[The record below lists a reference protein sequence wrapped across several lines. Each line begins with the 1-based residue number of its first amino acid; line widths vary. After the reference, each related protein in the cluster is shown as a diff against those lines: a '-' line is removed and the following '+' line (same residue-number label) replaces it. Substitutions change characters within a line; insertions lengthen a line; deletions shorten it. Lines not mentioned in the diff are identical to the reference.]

1 MMPIIKL
8 YIQTPEDLK
17 KAIKRANDHLESL
30 DNCNFTTAEKIAL
43 KQTFIRLRRIY
54 KSRLKTLNL
63 ANKLTSAA
71 KKINVTNPIH
81 VN

>member
-8 YIQTPEDLK
+8 YIQTPEYLK
-17 KAIKRANDHLESL
+17 KAIKRTNDHLEAL
-30 DNCNFTTAEKIAL
+30 DTCNFTSSEKIAL

-54 KSRLKTLNL
+54 KRRLKALNL
-63 ANKLTSAA
+63 ANKLTDSA